1 MGVETGNHNRNRA
14 DTSTL
19 KRKSMALKEK
29 ATREELIAQLRYA
42 LKCIEYCRK
51 AHPDTQARLSGGEG
65 IPAEVFIRETLA
77 RA

>member
-1 MGVETGNHNRNRA
+1 
-14 DTSTL
+14 
-19 KRKSMALKEK
+19 MALKEK